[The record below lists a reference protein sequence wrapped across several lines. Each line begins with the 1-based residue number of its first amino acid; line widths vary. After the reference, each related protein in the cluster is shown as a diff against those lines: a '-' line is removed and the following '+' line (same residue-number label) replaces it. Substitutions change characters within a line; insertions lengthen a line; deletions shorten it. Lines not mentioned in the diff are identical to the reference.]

1 MARLA
6 AGGARPRRTAAAG
19 GNAGDETGAA
29 IGAADV
35 SRSALGKRDGWVRE
49 SANRRS
55 DARSHSGI
63 RGGSRFPV
71 PGGGAASAV
80 QSHGRTAPPDSD
92 LRGGFVKVRTGGLT
106 PEAIPES
113 EAVADFLCRAAARRL
128 PFKATAGL
136 HHPIRSL
143 HPLTYAD
150 RKSVVST
157 KR

>member
-1 MARLA
+1 LARLA
-6 AGGARPRRTAAAG
+6 AGGARPWRTAAAG

-35 SRSALGKRDGWVRE
+35 SRSALGKRDRWVRE

-80 QSHGRTAPPDSD
+80 QSHGRTAPPDSIAASVN
-92 LRGGFVKVRTGGLT
+92 LRGGQPARGDAWLRQRVLRGGLR
-106 PEAIPES
+106 
-113 EAVADFLCRAAARRL
+113 VARRG
-128 PFKATAGL
+128 PRDGAGCGERGRQ
-136 HHPIRSL
+136 I
-143 HPLTYAD
+143 
-150 RKSVVST
+150 
-157 KR
+157 